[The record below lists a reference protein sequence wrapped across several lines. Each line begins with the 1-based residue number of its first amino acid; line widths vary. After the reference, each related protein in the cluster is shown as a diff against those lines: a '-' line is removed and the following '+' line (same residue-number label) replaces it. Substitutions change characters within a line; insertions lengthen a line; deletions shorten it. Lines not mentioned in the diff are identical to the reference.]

1 MTKILVLSDSHGNKN
16 LLEQIIKQEQYD
28 VVFYLG
34 DGIRD
39 LDYIEIEKPIY
50 KVAGNCDWFSFE
62 PIQDFL
68 SIENIKILIAHGHQ
82 YHVKNGLSE
91 ILSEAKRKQ
100 YNLVCYG
107 HTHTQKCTTLDD
119 IIFINPGSVGV
130 GCYAVMEIQDSKINF
145 ELKKLEN

>member
-1 MTKILVLSDSHGNKN
+1 MTKILVLSDSHGNKS

-62 PIQDFL
+62 SIQDFI
-68 SIENIKILIAHGHQ
+68 SVENVKVLIAHGHQ

-107 HTHTQKCTTLDD
+107 HTHIQKCTTLEN
-119 IIFINPGSVGV
+119 IVFVNPGSASVGS
-130 GCYAVMEIQDSKINF
+130 YAIVNIQDGKI
-145 ELKKLEN
+145 ETVLKNIQY